1 MELYGIVF
9 DVDKFLLA
17 VERHPSISGA
27 LTIVRH
33 LLPNDNNDE
42 KRLLMSFR
50 DSIKPNVKSVD
61 NVDNRRIEDDVYDM
75 FYTPISDD
83 VHRGD
88 AHSIGM
94 CKEYHARN
102 NGQLPLLISIS
113 PTRSN
118 NILGLRCSV
127 SSCGVKHH
135 LITLPKVVMKSH
147 HHHHH
152 HHYQHHSPSRCRRK
166 MWKVLREAII
176 SERVTK
182 TSSMSSTKMIPSST
196 DLEKT
201 AVLIGHKNTVD
212 PWDEESQ

>member
-9 DVDKFLLA
+9 DIDKFLLA
-17 VERHPSISGA
+17 IEA

-42 KRLLMSFR
+42 KRLLMLFR
-50 DSIKPNVKSVD
+50 DSIKPNFKSVD
-61 NVDNRRIEDDVYDM
+61 NVDNRSIEDDVYDM

-102 NGQLPLLISIS
+102 NGQSPLLISIS

-118 NILGLRCSV
+118 SILGLRCSV
-127 SSCGVKHH
+127 SSSGVKHH
-135 LITLPKVVMKSH
+135 LITPPKVVMKSH
-147 HHHHH
+147 HHHQHF
-152 HHYQHHSPSRCRRK
+152 QHHSPSRCRRK
-166 MWKVLREAII
+166 MWKLLREAII
-176 SERVTK
+176 SGRVTK
-182 TSSMSSTKMIPSST
+182 TSAMSTTKMIPPSN
-196 DLEKT
+196 DFEKT
-201 AVLIGHKNTVD
+201 AVLIGHKNTLD